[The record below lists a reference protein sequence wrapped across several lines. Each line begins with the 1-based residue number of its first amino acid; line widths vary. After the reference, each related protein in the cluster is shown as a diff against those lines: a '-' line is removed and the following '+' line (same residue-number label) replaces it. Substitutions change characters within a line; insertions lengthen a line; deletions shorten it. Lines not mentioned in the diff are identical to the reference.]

1 MWFFSLERMF
11 CSISFYLFSSQLDA
25 CKTVVDLAL
34 DLEDYQTAKSFSEQG
49 LHLAT
54 ILFGPAD
61 TEELSKWENLTNQK
75 MKPFAYSTK

>member
-1 MWFFSLERMF
+1 M
-11 CSISFYLFSSQLDA
+11 
-25 CKTVVDLAL
+25 VDLAL